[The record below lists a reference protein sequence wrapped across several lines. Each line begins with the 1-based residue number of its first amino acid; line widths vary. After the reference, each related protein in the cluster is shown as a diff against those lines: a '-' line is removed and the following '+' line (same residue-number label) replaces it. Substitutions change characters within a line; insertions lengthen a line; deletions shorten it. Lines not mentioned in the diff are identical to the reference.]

1 MRVLVTGATG
11 FAGPAVV
18 ARLALRGHEVIA
30 AARTRH
36 AASIAAAA
44 TATLPDLAYPFDAA
58 ALMQGVDAVVHL
70 AGIAHASA
78 VIPEETYIAVNCLAA
93 ERLAF
98 AAREAGVRR
107 FIFVSSVRAQSGPA
121 APGVLC
127 EADTPKPTDAY
138 GRSKLAGERA
148 IAAALAGSATD
159 LVVLRPVLMY
169 GADPKG
175 NMAALLRLAR
185 TRWPLPFGRLNARR
199 SLLSRDNFADAVA
212 HALTVGAGV
221 PQTFLVA
228 DDGDMSI
235 AQIVAALRAAEG
247 HDPRLIRLPV
257 PGAAAVLRAIG
268 KDDLADRLLG
278 NLVVTTA
285 RLTATGWRAPQSTAS
300 GLTEMARATRP

>member
-78 VIPEETYIAVNCLAA
+78 VIPEATYIAVNCLAA

-127 EADTPKPTDAY
+127 GHAQAD
-138 GRSKLAGERA
+138 RC
-148 IAAALAGSATD
+148 
-159 LVVLRPVLMY
+159 LRPLETCRRARDCG
-169 GADPKG
+169 GAC
-175 NMAALLRLAR
+175 R
-185 TRWPLPFGRLNARR
+185 F
-199 SLLSRDNFADAVA
+199 RDGSCRVA
-212 HALTVGAGV
+212 SCAHV
-221 PQTFLVA
+221 
-228 DDGDMSI
+228 
-235 AQIVAALRAAEG
+235 
-247 HDPRLIRLPV
+247 
-257 PGAAAVLRAIG
+257 
-268 KDDLADRLLG
+268 
-278 NLVVTTA
+278 
-285 RLTATGWRAPQSTAS
+285 WR
-300 GLTEMARATRP
+300 